1 MVVANV
7 LEKRRVELTVVSNEG
22 VFETIRVPA
31 GGDVMNIE
39 HELVSYL
46 DKKHMKHNIKS

>member
-22 VFETIRVPA
+22 ICETISVPA
-31 GGDVMNIE
+31 GGMMNIE

-46 DKKHMKHNIKS
+46 DKKHMNHNE